1 MPVLD
6 YGQNVDSCDL
16 PVTPKNQTT
25 DKPAPFDPLFRTSPS
40 AELKKQR
47 MPMDPLLPAAACFC
61 LISFFVPTCRI
72 PDPQSL
78 LKLLKVRIQLQLKC
92 FHQNPSSR
100 QKTATK
106 DFDSSKAM
114 SSCLPQ
120 KPGNQCFTSESF
132 VGLQI

>member
-1 MPVLD
+1 MNFTFSIHKYQSFSAMYQKSNGHKLHP
-6 YGQNVDSCDL
+6 L
-16 PVTPKNQTT
+16 P
-25 DKPAPFDPLFRTSPS
+25 
-40 AELKKQR
+40 
-47 MPMDPLLPAAACFC
+47 PAAACFC
-61 LISFFVPTCRI
+61 LISFFVPTRRI

-114 SSCLPQ
+114 SSWLPQ
-120 KPGNQCFTSESF
+120 KPGNQCFTSES
-132 VGLQI
+132 L